1 MFKRVLAIAGSTFL
15 IALIGATSAS
25 AQTLPPA
32 KLFVN
37 VNVAVQT
44 GEFGAAT
51 NFTSDTF
58 QETATIAVSRKIK
71 SGPIFDMTAGLLSIK
86 GPIGLAANVLTWK
99 RDSDGLAEATV
110 PHPIFYDQPRE
121 VSGTLT
127 AMKHQETWLGILAT
141 WRRPLTPKIDLMILA
156 GPAVAFVVHEVPTSA
171 TVSES
176 SLGPDVH
183 LTLVTE
189 EKQLWGYEVGG
200 DIRYALTNM
209 IGVGGFARVTG
220 ARGHIRDVAT
230 LELGGF
236 SAGGGVRLRF

>member
-1 MFKRVLAIAGSTFL
+1 MPALL
-15 IALIGATSAS
+15 LLIGALPAS
-25 AQTLPPA
+25 AQTA
-32 KLFVN
+32 GGSRLFVN
-37 VNVAVQT
+37 VNIAIQT
-44 GEFGAAT
+44 GEYGAAT

-58 QETATIAVSRKIK
+58 QETSTVSVSRKIK
-71 SGPIFDMTAGLLSIK
+71 SGAIFDVTAGLLSLK
-86 GPIGLAANVLTWK
+86 GPFGVAGNVLTWK
-99 RDSDGLAEATV
+99 KSTDGDARAIV

-127 AMKHQETWLGILAT
+127 AMRHEETWVSMLAT
-141 WRRPLTPKIDLMILA
+141 WRRPLTPKIDLMIMG
-156 GPAVAFVVHEVPTSA
+156 GPALAMVRHEVPTEAS
-171 TVSES
+171 VSES

-189 EKQLWGYEVGG
+189 EKQLWGYQVGG
-200 DIRYALTNM
+200 DIRYALTSM

-220 ARGHIRDVAT
+220 ASGHIRDVAT